1 MMGKDSPIIVEI
13 SYIERTLKK
22 YVGNG
27 VDRKVSMIREL
38 NLAEGYPLVIEDF
51 GLASLSDLFEDRIVY
66 RRLEPIDRGLSGL
79 KSARYNLGLNDIKIP
94 RKVDPEYAKVTL
106 WILERMQ
113 EKRRTTLDEVLFIG
127 DTMSGDGQAFQGIR
141 SLAQRPGAAFIA
153 AEEAEADARHQVD
166 QASGIYQAN
175 RWSSLTDF
183 LAWAMDQGLQLGKQS
198 AVVVDIDKTALGARG
213 RNDRVIDKARLLGLY
228 RTVSGVLEDD
238 FNARLFEEHYN
249 KLNRPQYHKVTEDN
263 QDYLAYICLI
273 LNTGMIGCQ
282 ELEDR
287 MQNSSLNSF
296 EQFVRWVELLIVQSS
311 VSEVMRQV
319 HLSTMTSVQ
328 QGDPTPFKRFR
339 RNEFE
344 ATLEHMNNLGDD
356 APISQRLAEEIT
368 ITSEVYQTAMWLQK
382 RGCLVMSLSD
392 KPDESSCPDRRY
404 HRGLEAIHQAQTH
417 MVGADIQEQLQ
428 ALG

>member
-1 MMGKDSPIIVEI
+1 
-13 SYIERTLKK
+13 
-22 YVGNG
+22 
-27 VDRKVSMIREL
+27 MIREL

-51 GLASLSDLFEDRIVY
+51 GLARLSDLLDDRIVY
-66 RRLEPIDRGLSGL
+66 RRLEPIDRRLSGL
-79 KSARYNLGLNDIKIP
+79 KSARYNLGLNEIKIP

-106 WILERMQ
+106 WILENMQ
-113 EKRRTTLDEVLFIG
+113 EKRRASLDEILVIG
-127 DTMSGDGQAFQGIR
+127 DTMSGDGHAFQRIQ

-153 AEEAEADARHQVD
+153 AEQADADASHQVD
-166 QASGIYQAN
+166 SDSQIYQAN
-175 RWSSLTDF
+175 RWSSLVAF
-183 LAWAMDQGLQLGKQS
+183 LEWSMAQGLKLGKQT

-249 KLNRPQYHKVTEDN
+249 KLNQPQYHKVTEDN

-282 ELEDR
+282 ELQER
-287 MQNSSLNSF
+287 MQNNSLNSF

-319 HLSTMTSVQ
+319 HLSTITSVQ

-356 APISQRLAEEIT
+356 APVAQRLAEEIT
-368 ITSEVYQTAMWLQK
+368 ITSEVYQAGMWLQK

-404 HRGLEAIHQAQTH
+404 HRGKQAIHEAETH
-417 MVGADIQEQLQ
+417 MVGADIREQLQ